1 MSKYDA
7 KSMTISTTFEGI
19 QMHPG
24 QYIGSADI
32 NGLHHLLKEGI
43 SNSVDE
49 FLNNHCSAI
58 KVYHYDD
65 HVSIV
70 DDGRG
75 IPVGTVVNPTTGKTL
90 SALEACV
97 TLSL

>member
-58 KVYHYDD
+58 KVYYYDD
-65 HVSIV
+65 S
-70 DDGRG
+70 D
-75 IPVGTVVNPTTGKTL
+75 KK
-90 SALEACV
+90 V
-97 TLSL
+97 TRLAKLKCMKGNI